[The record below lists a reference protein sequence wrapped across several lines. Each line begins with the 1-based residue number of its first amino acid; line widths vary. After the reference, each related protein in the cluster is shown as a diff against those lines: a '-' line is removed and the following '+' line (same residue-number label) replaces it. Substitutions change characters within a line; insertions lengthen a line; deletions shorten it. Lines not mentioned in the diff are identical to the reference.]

1 MIGCLLQPKRIP
13 GKRWGTKKV
22 EPELSVRVLAQLER
36 GQKVEVGT
44 LEVVHPGP
52 DAGGCELE
60 EVGRQVWNV
69 RNNF

>member
-13 GKRWGTKKV
+13 GKRWGTIKA

-36 GQKVEVGT
+36 GQKVEVRT

-69 RNNF
+69 PNNF